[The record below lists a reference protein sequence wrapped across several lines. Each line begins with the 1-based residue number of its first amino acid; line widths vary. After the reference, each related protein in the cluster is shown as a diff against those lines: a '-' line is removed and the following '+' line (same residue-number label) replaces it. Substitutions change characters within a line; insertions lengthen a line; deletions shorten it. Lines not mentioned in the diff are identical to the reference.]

1 MILEINGKKPVLAPS
16 ARVAENASLAGDVTV
31 GPKASVWFGA
41 VLRGDRGG
49 VRVGAES
56 NVQDNAVL
64 HNARVGGGCT
74 VGHAAVLDGC
84 TVEDGCLIGMNATVL
99 SGAVIGAGSLV
110 AAGALVTEGMEVPP
124 GSLVM
129 GVPGRVRGAVTPE
142 QAARIRGSAEE
153 YLRLSAE
160 ELPAAGD

>member
-1 MILEINGKKPVLAPS
+1 MIREVNGKRPVPAPS
-16 ARVAENASLAGDVTV
+16 ARAAENASLAGDVTL
-31 GPKASVWFGA
+31 GPGSSVWFGA
-41 VLRGDRGG
+41 VLRGDLGG

-56 NVQDNAVL
+56 NIQDNAVL
-64 HNARVGGGCT
+64 HNARVGDGCT

-99 SGAVIGAGSLV
+99 HNAVIGAGSLV
-110 AAGALVTEGMEVPP
+110 AAGALVPEGMRVPS

-129 GVPGRVRGAVTPE
+129 GVPARVRGAVTPE
-142 QAARIRGSAEE
+142 QAAMIRTSAAD

-160 ELPAAGD
+160 ALPEA